1 MARALE
7 HGIIAGFRLP
17 TEMNAA
23 LNQAAAAFGV
33 NRSEFVRA
41 AIANAL
47 RDEDAA
53 RAAIDAVAPVRPRFP
68 VYSSR

>member
-7 HGIIAGFRLP
+7 HGVTASCRLP
-17 TEMNAA
+17 TDMQRA
-23 LNQAAAAFGV
+23 LDQAAAAVGV

-53 RAAIDAVAPVRPRFP
+53 RAAIDAAAPPRPRFP
-68 VYSSR
+68 VYSR